1 MKRTKQEVK
10 KALREK
16 LHTAIELEHS
26 TIPPYLYAYWSVKDD
41 TSEAAMSLLEV
52 AKEEMNHMAMAC
64 NIMNAVGGYVNCANP
79 NFIPSYPTELP
90 GHSETVS
97 SMKIG
102 LHKLS
107 KESIVG
113 FLYIELPRDPNDDR
127 DPQDGWTT
135 IADFYLDILADI
147 DELDD
152 EDFNHGRQLNPTDS
166 PDASGILIPVQN
178 KRDAKLCIAEIIEQG
193 EGFSRAEELSFSES
207 DSLEPHYYR
216 FLDIYKSMGGYG
228 EVDLDD
234 FNTEELIAKVD
245 DTQYQEFM
253 KGIHKLISNPGKS
266 DFDAPL
272 YDKENLKFNSLY
284 SYMLDNMHTHKEKRH
299 PDMSAAI
306 QTMFSL
312 GRHAVAMRS
321 IHLGDGQLGGPSFEY
336 LPRAKRE

>member
-1 MKRTKQEVK
+1 MKRSKQQVLRE
-10 KALREK
+10 LREK

-64 NIMNAVGGYVNCANP
+64 NIMNAVGGFVNCANP

-102 LHKLS
+102 LHKLC

-127 DPQDGWTT
+127 DPKDGWTT

-152 EDFNHGRQLNPTDS
+152 EDFSHGRQLNPTDS
-166 PDASGILIPVQN
+166 PDASGVLLPVRN

-193 EGFSRAEELSFSES
+193 EGLSRTEDLKLADSHPLES
-207 DSLEPHYYR
+207 HYYR
-216 FLDIYKSMGGYG
+216 FLDLYKAMGGYG

-234 FNTEELIAKVD
+234 FNGEELKEKINED
-245 DTQYQEFM
+245 QYITFM
-253 KGIHKLISNPGKS
+253 RGVYDLIPNPGQATI
-266 DFDAPL
+266 DAPL
-272 YDKENLKFNSLY
+272 FQKENLKFNSLY
-284 SYMLDNMHTHKEKRH
+284 SHMLDQMHTRKEKRH
-299 PDMSAAI
+299 PDMGEAI
-306 QTMFSL
+306 KTMFSL

-321 IHLGDGQLGGPSFEY
+321 IPLPGGQFGGPSFEY
-336 LPRAKRE
+336 VPRGKRM